1 MMTLLYIPTILGV
14 SIEVYFILFVL
25 CLPTFIFWRWLLK
38 KLIKVDR
45 TRKIVS
51 WVATLIATP
60 LIYIG
65 IIMLLFFSM
74 SYYPTHD
81 FDKEKWFTDK
91 EKRYEMSDDI
101 IESNMLIGKTK
112 AEIQQIL
119 GDGDNSAQS
128 DDWYYYLGYRPG
140 FASIDPDVLY
150 IEFRN
155 CKVIRIEQHKT

>member
-25 CLPTFIFWRWLLK
+25 CFPTFIFWRWLLK
-38 KLIKVDR
+38 KFIKIDR

-65 IIMLLFFSM
+65 IIVLLFFSM

-128 DDWYYYLGYRPG
+128 DDWYYDLGYRPG
-140 FASIDPDVLY
+140 FANIDPDVLY

-155 CKVIRIEQHKT
+155 CKVIRVEQHKT